1 MQKNLECIFISTYVD
16 YSTYPIPSR
25 YDDLDNAYLLQ
36 RHLTYEHMFMM
47 LEISAYIDVNV
58 CNRVRLSDNSRTYD
72 MSQTRIIIR
81 QHVSRESGTYIL
93 INVSFVFNVYLAQNV
108 LLSGQGRCILTHIQ
122 V

>member
-1 MQKNLECIFISTYVD
+1 
-16 YSTYPIPSR
+16 
-25 YDDLDNAYLLQ
+25 
-36 RHLTYEHMFMM
+36 MFMM